1 MLPVVLALALGFNFL
16 NGLHDSSSLVATVI
30 SSRSLQPRTALV
42 LAALAEF
49 AGPFL
54 FGLAVATT
62 VGSGLLRP
70 DLLTLTVLAA
80 ALASAV
86 LWNLLTWYVGMPSSS
101 SHALLGGLMG
111 SAVLAGGAQAIQVQG
126 LIRILIAL
134 FLSPPLGLLAGFLVM
149 RLTLWVVRGATPKV
163 SDTFRRLQVPTL
175 IGLGLSHGT
184 NDAQKTMGVI
194 GLALLLADR
203 QGGFEIPLWVVAVS
217 AAAIAFGTSLG
228 GWRLI
233 RTLGGRIYRIRPIHA
248 FASQT
253 SGAGVILVAALLG
266 GPVSTTQV
274 ISSAILGVGA
284 ADRWGKVRWS
294 ILRQM
299 AIAWLLTIPATAIL
313 SAGGY
318 ALIVRLGLG

>member
-70 DLLTLTVLAA
+70 ELLTLTVLAA

-134 FLSPPLGLLAGFLVM
+134 FVSPPLGLIAGFLVM

>member
-1 MLPVVLALALGFNFL
+1 MLSVVLALALGFNFL
-16 NGLHDSSSLVATVI
+16 NGFHDSSSLVATVI
-30 SSRSLQPRTALV
+30 SSRSLQPRVALV

-62 VGSGLLRP
+62 VGSDLLRR
-70 DLLTLTVLAA
+70 DSLSLAVLAA

-86 LWNLLTWYVGMPSSS
+86 LWNLLTWYLGMPSSS

-111 SAVLAGGAQAIQVQG
+111 SAVLAAGVPVIQLPG
-126 LIRILIAL
+126 LFKILIAL
-134 FLSPPLGLLAGFLVM
+134 FVSPPLGLLAGFLVM

-163 SDTFRRLQVPTL
+163 SGTFRRLQVPTL

-194 GLALLLADR
+194 ALALLLAGR
-203 QGGFEIPLWVVAVS
+203 QRVFEIPLWVVFVS
-217 AAAIAFGTSLG
+217 SAAIALGTSLG

-248 FASQT
+248 FASQA

-299 AIAWLLTIPATAIL
+299 VMAWLLTIPATAVL
-313 SAGGY
+313 SAAGY
-318 ALIVRLGLG
+318 ALLVRLGGR

>member
-149 RLTLWVVRGATPKV
+149 RLILWVVRGATPKV